1 MKKTHAIP
9 AAAVLAALAGAPP
22 GAHAD
27 VFARSYNNVSN
38 FVISATGDITFGETV
53 DNSSATACMPNANC
67 VSNGG
72 AGIPDTAP
80 AQINWPGYVNDSYA
94 TNEGAPTSYIVADAS
109 IDQHQIYGAPY
120 TQARNFTEGQL
131 LGNSTGSSTAGN
143 SSASA
148 FSTSFVVGAPGTTLN
163 FRFDADPYLK
173 SYLTAN
179 ALSGSQAEGSLSLN
193 FNIIDSN
200 GKQVFNWVP
209 DGVAGGLIGGTENAD
224 AFSLNTSL
232 TALTGNPGPLVYN
245 PQNCAIGSLATGCF
259 NATTDALPPGIYSL
273 NLSMRENVNL
283 QSAAAVPEPASAA
296 LLLAGLGFIG
306 MLARRRSAWHD

>member
-1 MKKTHAIP
+1 MVTM
-9 AAAVLAALAGAPP
+9 AGASPL
-22 GAHAD
+22 AQAD
-27 VFARSYNNVSN
+27 VFARSYNNVTN
-38 FVISATGDITFGETV
+38 FVIGATAGVTFGDTV
-53 DNSSATACMPNANC
+53 DNSSSTACLPNGSC

-72 AGIPDTAP
+72 AGIPDTLP
-80 AQINWPGYVNDSYA
+80 SQINWPAYVNNSYA

-109 IDQHQIYGAPY
+109 IDSHQIFGAPY

-131 LGNSTGSSTAGN
+131 LGNMAANSTAGN

-148 FSTSFVVGAPGTTLN
+148 FSTSFVVGTPGTTLN

-173 SYLTAN
+173 AYLTAN
-179 ALSGSQAEGSLSLN
+179 ALGGSQAEGSLSLN

-200 GKQVFNWVP
+200 GRQVFNWVP

-232 TALTGNPGPLVYN
+232 TALTGNPGPLLYN
-245 PQNCAIGSLATGCF
+245 PQSCAIGSLATGCF
-259 NATTDALPPGIYSL
+259 NATTDALAPGVYSL

-283 QSAAAVPEPASAA
+283 QSASAVPEPASAV
-296 LLLAGLGFIG
+296 LLLAGLGLAG
-306 MLARRRSAWHD
+306 TMARRRRR